1 MLKLKISQE
10 PQNICILETIGKNN
24 ATETTSN
31 FLKVGNF
38 PPPLHKGNSN

>member
-10 PQNICILETIGKNN
+10 PQNICILETIGKND

-31 FLKVGNF
+31 YPESGQF
-38 PPPLHKGNSN
+38 STTSS